1 MQLELHH
8 LRTLRAV
15 AAAGSLNRAAER
27 LQLPQPALSR
37 QLRRLEDLFGGAL
50 FDRHHDGVRPT
61 ALGRVVLHHAAE
73 ILDDCAAI
81 RDDLARHRDR
91 QTGTIRL
98 GWTSSCVADL
108 LLAAL
113 RRRLPGTR
121 VELMI
126 DDSARQ
132 VADWLAA
139 GEIDMALVN
148 EMTNG
153 QAVRPD
159 GVAVEH
165 VIDERPQM
173 LIRDDHPLARRPAVD
188 MAELRDERW
197 IAIAGPDGCIAAL
210 HRLCRPFGF
219 TPAIAHH
226 LPLHGPHEQVV
237 RYDGSVL
244 LTQGWRPPVPGVAR
258 RPISGL
264 PWVSRHS
271 LMYRPDGSWTQQI
284 PVFARML
291 REAHGARIDSC
302 PRS

>member
-8 LRTLRAV
+8 LRMLRTI

-27 LQLPQPALSR
+27 LHLPQPALSR
-37 QLRRLEDLFGGAL
+37 QVRRLEELFGGRL

-81 RDDLARHRDR
+81 QDDLARHRDR
-91 QTGTIRL
+91 RAGAIRL

-113 RRRLPGTR
+113 DRRFPGTR
-121 VELMI
+121 VELVI

-132 VADWLAA
+132 VAARLAA
-139 GEIDMALVN
+139 GEIDVALVH
-148 EMTNG
+148 ELTD
-153 QAVRPD
+153 APAARPD
-159 GVAVEH
+159 GVAVQH
-165 VIDERPQM
+165 VVDERPRI
-173 LIRDDHPLARRPAVD
+173 LLRGDHPLARRPAVE

-197 IAIAGPDGCIAAL
+197 IAISGADGCLAAL
-210 HRLCRPFGF
+210 YRWCRPFGF
-219 TPAIAHH
+219 TPEVAHH

-244 LTQGWRPPVPGVAR
+244 LTQGWRPAAPGLAR

-264 PWVSRHS
+264 PWAGRHC
-271 LMYRPDGSWTQQI
+271 LMYRPDGPWAARIQ
-284 PVFARML
+284 VLARMVG
-291 REAHGARIDSC
+291 EAHTARMDACPGA
-302 PRS
+302 